1 MTSEDRQRIQSENI
15 PVYPVAPLFST
26 EIALYVFLA
35 ILSARN
41 SVLSRT
47 KQRALFSRE
56 CQPIPPL
63 FSPSQ
68 FKKNLHS
75 SRTLKYITF

>member
-47 KQRALFSRE
+47 KQL
-56 CQPIPPL
+56 
-63 FSPSQ
+63 
-68 FKKNLHS
+68 
-75 SRTLKYITF
+75 